1 MIFRIFSLEALTLFS
16 DPGNNKVTEPRNSE
30 QPILVAD
37 QAGDV
42 DLDDGGQDEHIVLAG
57 MLRGRAVNGMQYE

>member
-1 MIFRIFSLEALTLFS
+1 MDFIWHQIFLKIRPTFPIY
-16 DPGNNKVTEPRNSE
+16 VIVR

-57 MLRGRAVNGMQYE
+57 KLRGRAVNGMQYE

>member
-1 MIFRIFSLEALTLFS
+1 MCPKYVINVNRYLIYL
-16 DPGNNKVTEPRNSE
+16 RNSE

-42 DLDDGGQDEHIVLAG
+42 DLDDGGQDEHVVLAG
-57 MLRGRAVNGMQYE
+57 KLRGRAVNGMQYE

>member
-1 MIFRIFSLEALTLFS
+1 M
-16 DPGNNKVTEPRNSE
+16 SE

-42 DLDDGGQDEHIVLAG
+42 DLEDGGQDPDEEGHEVLAELG
-57 MLRGRAVNGMQYE
+57 SDCSER